1 MKHLVVGFAALAA
14 VAIAAGTGT
23 AWNKYLRTPPPDPQP
38 MPSHLIALESEAG
51 RSLLADSRAV
61 ADYPSLTTNF
71 VPQSRRAFCGVASA
85 LTTLN
90 AAGATQTPLD
100 QRALFADPDVT
111 VHPLKVSFTGMSL
124 RDFGE
129 LLRAHGAN
137 VTVVHASESDI
148 GQFRDIVR
156 SNLAREGDY
165 LLVNYQRSH
174 LGQTPMG
181 HISPVAAY
189 HEGTDR
195 LLVLDVAAHKYP
207 PTWVELE
214 TMWEAMYAPLGP
226 KTSTTRGFL
235 VVHADQAGDDAAAT
249 FARAN

>member
-1 MKHLVVGFAALAA
+1 MRKLVVGFTVLAA
-14 VAIAAGTGT
+14 VAIAAATGT
-23 AWNKYLRTPPPDPQP
+23 AWNKYLRAPSPDLQP
-38 MPSHLIALESEAG
+38 LPSHLIALESEAG
-51 RSLLADSRAV
+51 QSLLADSSA
-61 ADYPSLTTNF
+61 ADYPSLTTHF

-100 QRALFADPDVT
+100 QKALFADPDVT
-111 VHPLKVSFTGMSL
+111 AHPLKVSFTGMSL

-129 LLRAHGAN
+129 LLRAHGAR
-137 VTVVHASESDI
+137 VTVVPASETNVEE
-148 GQFRDIVR
+148 FRDTVR
-156 SNLAREGDY
+156 SNLGREGDY
-165 LLVNYQRSH
+165 VLVNYQRSH

-214 TMWEAMYAPLGP
+214 TMWEAMYAPLNP
-226 KTSTTRGFL
+226 QTSTTRGFL
-235 VVHADQAGDDAAAT
+235 VVHADEAGDEPAT
-249 FARAN
+249 FAEAR

>member
-1 MKHLVVGFAALAA
+1 MRHLVVGFAVLAA
-14 VAIAAGTGT
+14 VAMAAGTGT
-23 AWNKYLRTPPPDPQP
+23 AWNKYLRTPSPDPQP

-51 RSLLADSRAV
+51 QSLLADSRAI

-100 QRALFADPDVT
+100 QKALFADPDVT
-111 VHPLKVSFTGMSL
+111 AHPLKVSFTGMSL

-214 TMWEAMYAPLGP
+214 TMWEAMYAPLSP

-249 FARAN
+249 FAEAD

>member
-1 MKHLVVGFAALAA
+1 MKRLVAGFAVLAALAL
-14 VAIAAGTGT
+14 VAGTGT
-23 AWNKYLRTPPPDPQP
+23 AWNKYLRTPSQDLQPLPP
-38 MPSHLIALESEAG
+38 HLISLESEAG
-51 RSLLADSRAV
+51 RSLLADSGAV
-61 ADYPSLTTNF
+61 ADYPSLTTHF

-100 QRALFADPDVT
+100 QRALFADPDVKA
-111 VHPLKVSFTGMSL
+111 HPLKVSFTGMSL

-129 LLRAHGAN
+129 LLRAHGAR
-137 VTVVHASESDI
+137 VTVVHASETDV
-148 GQFRDIVR
+148 GGFRDVVR

-214 TMWEAMYAPLGP
+214 TMWEAMHAPLNAN
-226 KTSTTRGFL
+226 TSTTRGFL
-235 VVHADQAGDDAAAT
+235 VVHADGPGDEAT
-249 FARAN
+249 FAEAH